1 MITEILMPAL
11 SPTMTDGNLAKWY
24 KNEGD
29 KVKPGEVIA
38 EIETDK
44 ATMEVEAV
52 DEGILAK
59 ILVKAG
65 ANGVLVGE
73 AIALVIEE
81 EDDKSLLETYQ
92 IKGKESV
99 TEEKAV
105 LDKIIDKQE
114 VISEKIADRSNSQ
127 RIFASPLAKRIA
139 EQNSVDLSK
148 ISGSGPHG
156 RIIKND
162 VISAKTSSIPQTSR
176 VITSSGGAYD
186 LEPVSNMRKVIAR
199 RLLESKQTVP
209 HFYLNIDCNL
219 DRLLNVREEVNLGA
233 EKDKKISVNDFII
246 KASSM
251 ALQEVSEVNSSWSD
265 EGIMKYRDVDIS
277 VAVAINGGLV
287 TPIIRNANLKKISEI
302 SAEMKELATKAKDG
316 KLKPEEYQGGGFSI
330 SNLGMFGIKSFSAII
345 NPPQSSILA
354 VGAGNKVPIV
364 VGDQIKIST
373 VAEFTLSCDHRV
385 VDGAVGA
392 RFLAALKEYIENP
405 LKMLV

>member
-81 EDDKSLLETYQ
+81 EEDKSLLETYE
-92 IKGKESV
+92 IKGRKSV
-99 TEEKAV
+99 TEEKAI
-105 LDKIIDKQE
+105 LDNNIDKQDA
-114 VISEKIADRSNSQ
+114 ISEKIAGRTDSQ

-162 VISAKTSSIPQTSR
+162 VISAKTSSISQASR

-265 EGIMKYRDVDIS
+265 DGIMKYRDVDIS

-354 VGAGNKVPIV
+354 VGAGNKVPVV
-364 VGDQIKIST
+364 VGDQVKIST
-373 VAEFTLSCDHRV
+373 VAELTLSCDHRV